1 MSAAFFHIMMTP
13 AVIRFDF
20 PQGWLE
26 WLLYGGGFAVALVV
40 IVYFYIL
47 DTRFLSWFWR
57 TWLAGLRLAV
67 LAALIVI
74 ALNPHDRTTKTLIQ
88 RSRVIL
94 LVDTSLSMNDR
105 KELPESTSSPSDS
118 NTDPE
123 TRAQAVTEY
132 LANSPFIEQLR
143 IIHDVSIYT
152 FDSELEGPLHVF
164 HDPNSELTPD
174 DNNTEDDVS
183 SEESGDSP
191 SGVASGAG
199 PGVKKKLNW
208 EELLRPRGF
217 DTRLGESLRALIQKE
232 SGSTLAG
239 IVVFSDGGSNAGVD
253 PAAAHDVAMKLNV
266 PLVMVGIG
274 SISEPVNLQVASIQV
289 PSDVSKD
296 DPYELSALIQGRGI
310 AGSGVR
316 VELLKRSLGQGE
328 QEQPKIVATQEVVM
342 PEDGFPLEVKFDR
355 PPEEEG
361 SVEYTV
367 RAVSNS
373 RIAEFRE
380 DDNEKRKKV
389 NVIDRN
395 TGVLLITGGP
405 MRDYRFLRNMLYRH
419 RRFDIDVWL
428 QTVDANFANRV
439 SQESD
444 DLLIEFPENFPTRPK
459 AEEFLSVPGKATQ
472 YDVVV
477 AFDPDWRLFSQ
488 EHMQALSEWV
498 SKHAGGLILVAG
510 DVNTSDLAGAEEE
523 YYRTIHQ
530 LYPVYLDQL
539 LLSRQLDSKSDKAWP
554 VEMTPDGQDA
564 GFLQLTDD
572 PALAEVI
579 WSDEFAGV
587 YRCYPTGGSK
597 PAAIVYAHFS
607 DPLSSDGESRPV
619 LLASQFYGAGRTL
632 YIGSPEIWRLRS
644 LDEDYFDRFWTKAIR
659 EVGQGR
665 LNRRT
670 DHGMWLLERNQA
682 VLGQTVRVRASLMD
696 SRNNPLAVESVEL
709 RVFDPKDKPIF
720 PTRLLLPD
728 QNRPGHYVGDFRATL
743 QGTYR
748 IEISNPGTEPLE
760 DMSESVE
767 VVLPNLES
775 DNPQQDVQLL
785 TQLSRDTGGG
795 YLPFDEARENIAAML
810 PDRSNPITL
819 DQRLRTLWDLD
830 MVLYLLVGLLSL
842 EWLTRKFLKL
852 S

>member
-1 MSAAFFHIMMTP
+1 MSAACFHIMMIP

-26 WLLYGGGFAVALVV
+26 WLLYGGGFAIALGV
-40 IVYFYIL
+40 IVYFYFL

-57 TWLAGLRLAV
+57 TWLAALRLAV
-67 LAALIVI
+67 LVTLIVI
-74 ALNPHDRTTKTLIQ
+74 ALNPHDRTTKDLIQ

-105 KELPESTSSPSDS
+105 KELPESSTSPADS
-118 NTDPE
+118 NDDPE
-123 TRAQAVTEY
+123 TRAKAVTKF
-132 LANSPFIEQLR
+132 LAESPFIEQLR

-152 FDSELEGPLHVF
+152 FDSEIEGPLHVF
-164 HDPNSELTPD
+164 HERGAEETPADNGTGD
-174 DNNTEDDVS
+174 DIS
-183 SEESGDSP
+183 SEEKGESP
-191 SGVASGAG
+191 SDVAAGLDSGAG
-199 PGVKKKLNW
+199 EKLDW

-239 IVVFSDGGSNAGVD
+239 IVIFSDGGSNAGVD
-253 PAAAHDVAMKLNV
+253 PDAAHDVAMKFNI
-266 PLVMVGIG
+266 PLVTVGIG

-310 AGSGVR
+310 AGSAVK
-316 VELLKRSLGQGE
+316 VELFKRSLGEGE
-328 QEQPKIVATQEVVM
+328 DEQPKIVDTQEVVM
-342 PEDGFPLEVKFDR
+342 LEDGFPLEVKFDR
-355 PPEEEG
+355 RPEEEG
-361 SVEYTV
+361 SVEYIV

-395 TGVLLITGGP
+395 TGVLMIAGGP

-428 QTVDANFANRV
+428 QTVDANTANRV

-459 AEEFLSVPGKATQ
+459 EEEFLAVPGKATQ
-472 YDVVV
+472 YNVVV
-477 AFDPDWRLFSQ
+477 AFDPDWRLFSSEQ
-488 EHMQALSEWV
+488 MQALSEWV

-510 DVNTSDLAGAEEE
+510 DVNTSYFASAEEE
-523 YYRTIHQ
+523 YRTIHQ
-530 LYPVYLDQL
+530 LYPVYLNPML
-539 LLSRQLDSKSDKAWP
+539 LTQRFDSKTDKAWP
-554 VEMTPDGQDA
+554 IEMTPDGQDA

-579 WSDEFAGV
+579 WSDEFPGV
-587 YRCYPTGGSK
+587 YRCYPTEGPKS
-597 PAAIVYAHFS
+597 AAVVYAHFS
-607 DPLSSDGESRPV
+607 DPLVAGGESPPV

-644 LDEDYFDRFWTKAIR
+644 LNEDYFDRFWTKAIR

-696 SRNNPLAVESVEL
+696 SRNNPLTVESVEL

-720 PTRLLLPD
+720 PIRLLLPD
-728 QNRPGHYVGDFRATL
+728 QNRLGHYVGDFRATL

-748 IEISNPGTEPLE
+748 LEISNPGTEPLE
-760 DMSESVE
+760 EMSESVE

-795 YLPFDEARENIAAML
+795 YIPFDEAKENIAAML

-830 MVLYLLVGLLSL
+830 LVLYLLVGLLSV
-842 EWLTRKFLKL
+842 EWLTRKLLKL

>member
-1 MSAAFFHIMMTP
+1 MSAASFHIMMIP

-26 WLLYGGGFAVALVV
+26 WLLYGGGFAVALGV

-57 TWLAGLRLAV
+57 TWLTGLRLAV
-67 LAALIVI
+67 LAALVVI
-74 ALNPHDRTTKTLIQ
+74 ALNPHDRTTKTLTQ

-105 KELPESTSSPSDS
+105 KELPESSSSPADS
-118 NTDPE
+118 NTVPE
-123 TRAQAVTEY
+123 TRAKAVTEF
-132 LANSPFIEQLR
+132 LGKSPFIEQLR

-164 HDPNSELTPD
+164 HDPSAEESPVDNSKH
-174 DNNTEDDVS
+174 DDVS
-183 SEESGDSP
+183 SEETASDSP
-191 SGVASGAG
+191 AG
-199 PGVKKKLNW
+199 EKLDW

-239 IVVFSDGGSNAGVD
+239 IVIFSDGGSNAGVD
-253 PAAAHDVAMKLNV
+253 PAAAHDVAMKFNV
-266 PLVMVGIG
+266 PLITVGIG
-274 SISEPVNLQVASIQV
+274 SISEPVNLQVASIRV

-296 DPYELSALIQGRGI
+296 DPYELTALIQGRGI
-310 AGSGVR
+310 AGSVVR
-316 VELLKRSLGQGE
+316 VDLLRRSLGQGKE
-328 QEQPKIVATQEVVM
+328 EQPKIVATQEVVM

-355 PPEEEG
+355 PPEEDGEVEDG
-361 SVEYTV
+361 VEYTV

-395 TGVLLITGGP
+395 TGVLLIAGGP

-428 QTVDANFANRV
+428 QTVDANTANLV

-459 AEEFLSVPGKATQ
+459 AEEFLEIPGKATQ

-477 AFDPDWRLFSQ
+477 AFDPEWRLFSQ
-488 EHMQALSEWV
+488 EQMQALSEWV

-523 YYRTIHQ
+523 YRTIHQ

-539 LLSRQLDSKSDKAWP
+539 LLSRQFDSKTDKAWP
-554 VEMTPDGQDA
+554 IDMTPDGQGA

-572 PALAEVI
+572 PALAELI
-579 WSDEFAGV
+579 WSDEFSGV

-607 DPLSSDGESRPV
+607 DPLASDGESRPV

-670 DHGMWLLERNQA
+670 DHGMWLLERNQV
-682 VLGQTVRVRASLMD
+682 VLGQTVRVRAGLMD
-696 SRNNPLAVESVEL
+696 SRNNPLDVESVEL
-709 RVFDPKDKPIF
+709 SVFDPKGNPIF

-748 IEISNPGTEPLE
+748 LEISNPGTEPLE
-760 DMSESVE
+760 EMSESIE

-775 DNPQQDVQLL
+775 DNPQQNVQLL

-795 YLPFDEARENIAAML
+795 YLPFDEAKENIAAML

-830 MVLYLLVGLLSL
+830 FVLYLLVGLLSL
-842 EWLTRKFLKL
+842 EWLTRKLLKL

>member
-1 MSAAFFHIMMTP
+1 HLFHEP
-13 AVIRFDF
+13 
-20 PQGWLE
+20 G
-26 WLLYGGGFAVALVV
+26 
-40 IVYFYIL
+40 
-47 DTRFLSWFWR
+47 
-57 TWLAGLRLAV
+57 
-67 LAALIVI
+67 
-74 ALNPHDRTTKTLIQ
+74 
-88 RSRVIL
+88 
-94 LVDTSLSMNDR
+94 
-105 KELPESTSSPSDS
+105 
-118 NTDPE
+118 
-123 TRAQAVTEY
+123 
-132 LANSPFIEQLR
+132 
-143 IIHDVSIYT
+143 
-152 FDSELEGPLHVF
+152 
-164 HDPNSELTPD
+164 
-174 DNNTEDDVS
+174 
-183 SEESGDSP
+183 SEESPVDNPTAGDLSSEDNGDVP
-191 SGVASGAG
+191 SNVTADSGSATG
-199 PGVKKKLNW
+199 KELDWK
-208 EELLRPRGF
+208 ELLRPRGF

-253 PAAAHDVAMKLNV
+253 PAAAHDLAMKLNV
-266 PLVMVGIG
+266 PIITVGIG
-274 SISEPVNLQVASIQV
+274 SISEPVNLQVVSIQV

-310 AGSGVR
+310 AGSAVR
-316 VELLKRSLGQGE
+316 VDLLKRSLGQGE
-328 QEQPKIVATQEVVM
+328 DEQPKVVATQEVVM
-342 PEDGFPLEVKFDR
+342 PQDGFPLQVKFDR
-355 PPEEEG
+355 RPEEEG

-367 RAVSNS
+367 RAVLNS

-395 TGVLLITGGP
+395 TGVLLIAGGP

-419 RRFDIDVWL
+419 RRFDLDVWL
-428 QTVDANFANRV
+428 QTVDANIANRV

-488 EHMQALSEWV
+488 EQMQALSEWV

-510 DVNTSDLAGAEEE
+510 DVYTSDLASAEEE
-523 YYRTIHQ
+523 YRIIHQ
-530 LYPVYLDQL
+530 LYPVYLDPL
-539 LLSRQLDSKSDKAWP
+539 LLSRQFDSKSDKAWP

-572 PALAEVI
+572 PAMAEVI
-579 WSDEFAGV
+579 WSEEFPGV

-597 PAAIVYAHFS
+597 PAAIVYAYFS
-607 DPLSSDGESRPV
+607 DPLAFDGESRPV

-670 DHGMWLLERNQA
+670 DHGVWLLERNQA

-709 RVFDPKDKPIF
+709 RVFDPKDKPIY

-760 DMSESVE
+760 EMSESIE

-795 YLPFDEARENIAAML
+795 YLPFDEAKENIAAML

-830 MVLYLLVGLLSL
+830 TVLYLLVGLLSL
-842 EWLTRKFLKL
+842 EWLTRKLLKL